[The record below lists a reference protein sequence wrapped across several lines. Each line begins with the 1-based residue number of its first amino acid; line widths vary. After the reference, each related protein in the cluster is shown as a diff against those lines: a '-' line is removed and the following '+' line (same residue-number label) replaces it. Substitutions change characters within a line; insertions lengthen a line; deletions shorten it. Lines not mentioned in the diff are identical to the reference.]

1 MLHGY
6 MYVYTLNAKKP
17 GIIDIIWDLSALSVV
32 IHNLHIWFLVKL
44 TVIFMLYNIEQLEL
58 S

>member
-1 MLHGY
+1 MVTCIY
-6 MYVYTLNAKKP
+6 ILNAKKP